1 MADKHAVHLML
12 SDEDL
17 ALLNRL
23 FALGKAKSK
32 EQITRAQR
40 FPSETI
46 RSSVTIKR
54 HQENLEHLD
63 ELESNIMEN
72 AAR

>member
-1 MADKHAVHLML
+1 MADKHAVHLMMN
-12 SDEDL
+12 EDDIT
-17 ALLNRL
+17 LLNRL
-23 FALGKAKSK
+23 FELGKAKSK

-54 HQENLEHLD
+54 HQELISHIE
-63 ELESNIMEN
+63 ELQSHIAEN
-72 AAR
+72 ALW